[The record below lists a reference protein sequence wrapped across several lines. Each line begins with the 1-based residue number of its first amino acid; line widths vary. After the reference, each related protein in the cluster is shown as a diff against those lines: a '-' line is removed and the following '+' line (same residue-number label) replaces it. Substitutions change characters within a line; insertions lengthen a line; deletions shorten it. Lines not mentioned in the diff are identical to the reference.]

1 MRTIMSCPF
10 CNGEATVGANE
21 YYDGANTF
29 YIYCTSCGVQQT
41 TTKIRTDEAIA
52 AWNRRAQPE
61 NEPIVHCAECEHY
74 TPSPMGGNGCL
85 IRFNGRTEIIPRNPT
100 DFCSHGVRKPERS
113 EG

>member
-1 MRTIMSCPF
+1 MYKRTFNPCDECKYGIDRR
-10 CNGEATVGANE
+10 
-21 YYDGANTF
+21 DGSGSDRMCKICEF
-29 YIYCTSCGVQQT
+29 SELLKLCT
-41 TTKIRTDEAIA
+41 
-52 AWNRRAQPE
+52 QPE

-100 DFCSHGVRKPERS
+100 DFCSHGERKPERS